1 MSVRPLVYYVTKRKK
16 KASAFA
22 SHRSVTSR
30 SVVLLWLVDWCLG
43 HAVEKSVLCAK
54 LGAGGGRGGGVAHVL
69 RFPAERVL
77 RRAHIGQTLGSWDF
91 NELHALDCKSKKA
104 LAST

>member
-16 KASAFA
+16 KAPAFA

-30 SVVLLWLVDWCLG
+30 SVVLLWLVDWLLG
-43 HAVEKSVLCAK
+43 SCSTEIGFMCKI
-54 LGAGGGRGGGVAHVL
+54 GGGGSRTKVSG
-69 RFPAERVL
+69 RESL
-77 RRAHIGQTLGSWDF
+77 RRAHIGQTLESWDF

>member
-1 MSVRPLVYYVTKRKK
+1 VRPLVYYVTKRKK

-30 SVVLLWLVDWCLG
+30 SVVLLWLVDWLLG
-43 HAVEKSVLCAK
+43 SYSREIGFMCKI
-54 LGAGGGRGGGVAHVL
+54 GGGGGDSRSKVSGRESL
-69 RFPAERVL
+69 RH
-77 RRAHIGQTLGSWDF
+77 AHIGQTLESWDF